1 MSVMK
6 YHSRQTYSRGLHFE
20 RDVEIWDECW
30 YNYILSFNVL
40 NKKCLII
47 VTFNTVWIAIRSV
60 NIECDVYILTSLS
73 DQVNEP

>member
-1 MSVMK
+1 MK
-6 YHSRQTYSRGLHFE
+6 YHSRQTYSRGLHFG

-47 VTFNTVWIAIRSV
+47 VTFSTVWIAIRSV